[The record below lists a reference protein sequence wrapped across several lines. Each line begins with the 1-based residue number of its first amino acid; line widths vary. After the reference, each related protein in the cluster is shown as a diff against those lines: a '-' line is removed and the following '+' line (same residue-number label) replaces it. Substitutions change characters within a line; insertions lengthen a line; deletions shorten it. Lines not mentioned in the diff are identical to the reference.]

1 MNDFAGLTISALD
14 FIAGMKRYR
23 AELGESAMTRATL
36 NAKIEPPPVKRV
48 LSEAPRTSTVQP
60 IHSEVPRT
68 VGGSS
73 QRTNDAKQKS
83 KIEQGRLW

>member
-23 AELGESAMTRATL
+23 AELGEPAMTRATL

-48 LSEAPRTSTVQP
+48 LSEAPRTSTVQST
-60 IHSEVPRT
+60 HSEVTT
-68 VGGSS
+68 VGGAS
-73 QRTNDAKQKS
+73 QRT
-83 KIEQGRLW
+83 KIEQGSLW